1 MVLDVSVV
9 RPLENVH
16 SFRGFVTYY
25 WQTNLYKQPEKQQI
39 INRTKS
45 QRKKRMQDL
54 KEKKTTTMLNKKQ
67 KQKKHYNGTKRLA
80 NKH

>member
-9 RPLENVH
+9 RSLENVH

-45 QRKKRMQDL
+45 QRKKEKAGSKR
-54 KEKKTTTMLNKKQ
+54 KENNNNVKQKTKTKKTLQWHEKISK
-67 KQKKHYNGTKRLA
+67 
-80 NKH
+80 

>member
-25 WQTNLYKQPEKQQI
+25 WQTNLHKQPGKQQI

-45 QRKKRMQDL
+45 QRKKRKQDL
-54 KEKKTTTMLNKKQ
+54 KEKKTTTMLNKTKT
-67 KQKKHYNGTKRLA
+67 KKNTTMARKD
-80 NKH
+80 